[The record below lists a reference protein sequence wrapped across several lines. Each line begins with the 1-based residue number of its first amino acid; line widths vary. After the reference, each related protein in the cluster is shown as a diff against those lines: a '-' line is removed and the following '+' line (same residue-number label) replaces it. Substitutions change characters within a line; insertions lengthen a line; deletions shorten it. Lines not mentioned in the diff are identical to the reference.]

1 MHASVGRRRD
11 EGFGRFN
18 FLLSANVWY
27 AGIVWAKKKNA
38 TSQRSLFTTTSRL
51 TKRNPFDKKKE
62 SAITAKRV
70 GECRRYHLKVRGE
83 NQPKNHHLFV

>member
-1 MHASVGRRRD
+1 MNASKESFFPRNNLTLDRPWTDGTTV
-11 EGFGRFN
+11 
-18 FLLSANVWY
+18 SA
-27 AGIVWAKKKNA
+27 
-38 TSQRSLFTTTSRL
+38 L

-70 GECRRYHLKVRGE
+70 VECRRYHLKVRGE

>member
-1 MHASVGRRRD
+1 MPALLRTFSSTRNPHKMTQVASDKRD
-11 EGFGRFN
+11 ILNSHRH
-18 FLLSANVWY
+18 
-27 AGIVWAKKKNA
+27 
-38 TSQRSLFTTTSRL
+38 FTTTSRL